1 MTQIPLGLDLEFSI
15 WWVLNLKSCI
25 IFFFSL
31 DLSASKFLNLTFC
44 CLCLG
49 CIRFEL
55 IERCILL
62 TRGAIWSP
70 TGWRLAQPQVA
81 ESTRPPL
88 CAKLDRTATLHASFW
103 NTARCTLH
111 TLRQCTP
118 ERRGVVC
125 LGDAPLSQSKYR
137 VMPSPPSP
145 MLGATQPEKV
155 PRSKLIKGALWGCY
169 ETQGRNETM

>member
-88 CAKLDRTATLHASFW
+88 CAKLDRTSALHKLHTS
-103 NTARCTLH
+103 RCTLH

-137 VMPSPPSP
+137 VMPSPRP

-155 PRSKLIKGALWGCY
+155 PRSKLIKGFRRLLRDSRS
-169 ETQGRNETM
+169 QRDNKV